1 MKRHHGI
8 FSSVLIGV
16 IIFGGVLSSC
26 APKLPDEVSKKSV
39 KELMADLKSEDGTT
53 KAQAAT
59 ALGLKGS
66 QAKEAVPALIELFK
80 DRKPYIQNTAM
91 KSLVQ
96 IGKDAVPALIQAYE
110 TGDKTVQFYAANTLK
125 KIGTDKAMAVYQ
137 KHVASGGK

>member
-8 FSSVLIGV
+8 FSSVLIGL

-26 APKLPDEVSKKSV
+26 APKLPDEVTKKSV
-39 KELMADLKSEDGTT
+39 KELMVDLESSDGTI

-59 ALGLKGS
+59 ALGMKGLD
-66 QAKEAVPALIELFK
+66 AKEAIPALIELFK
-80 DRKPYIQNTAM
+80 DKKPYIQNTAM
-91 KSLVQ
+91 KSLAQ
-96 IGKDAVPALIQAYE
+96 IGNPAVPALIEAYE